1 MTIYFF
7 SLGIDHFFGG
17 DSLQLCLEIPADSI
31 KQMQGVEYKE
41 HRIFNFQVQSL
52 PSTQIEYIFRLLLKI
67 SVSGWHLRDN
77 TYLSMGRPLED
88 GQ

>member
-1 MTIYFF
+1 M
-7 SLGIDHFFGG
+7 GG
-17 DSLQLCLEIPADSI
+17 DSLQICLEIPADSI

-41 HRIFNFQVQSL
+41 HRILDFQVQSL